1 MWGAV
6 MGTALKIGN
15 DRSADELRRLAR
27 REPGGHAASRLYAIA
42 NALERMGRAEAARPA
57 GMERQ
62 ALWDALC
69 GIMPRDCRACTI
81 GRRGGRR
88 AA

>member
-1 MWGAV
+1 M
-6 MGTALKIGN
+6 
-15 DRSADELRRLAR
+15 ADALRRLAR

-42 NALERMGRAEAARPA
+42 NALERMSRAGAARLA

-62 ALWDALC
+62 ALRDALF
-69 GIMPRDCRACTI
+69 GTIPRDCRACTI